1 MLLKVHSL
9 WNAPTQSF
17 WKRVSTTSQVKI
29 YDFFLSNPVL
39 RPSMKLSA
47 LITLL
52 IKIFILCICFRY
64 WYSFLPLMGE
74 ISVQLCILSGFQVKQ
89 QVFSTYCHFVD
100 RSYSIHPAP
109 IIDNQKCLKIGR
121 WICRILITFFGANAL
136 NVRLLFYH
144 SSTNLSS
151 LRLYPTPFSSHAF
164 TTEKPTPIVILSE
177 IPDTEI
183 HHVSNQRHSH

>member
-1 MLLKVHSL
+1 
-9 WNAPTQSF
+9 
-17 WKRVSTTSQVKI
+17 
-29 YDFFLSNPVL
+29 
-39 RPSMKLSA
+39 MKLFA

-52 IKIFILCICFRY
+52 IKIKIFILCISYLCICFRY
-64 WYSFLPLMGE
+64 WYGFLPLMGE
-74 ISVQLCILSGFQVKQ
+74 ILVMYTKWLSGQTAGIF
-89 QVFSTYCHFVD
+89 TNCCRFVE

-136 NVRLLFYH
+136 NIRFLFYH

-151 LRLYPTPFSSHAF
+151 LRLYPTPFSSRAF